1 MAKIIVKKDLKE
13 QDQFVTFSTKVI
25 QYASTNKRKIYLFS
39 GIFVLIL
46 LLSAGGYFYKQSYEK
61 KAQEMYSL
69 AYNSYRTVNGDTDKE
84 TYTKAVGLY
93 QELIKKYPR
102 SRAASVASYNLG
114 NIYFKL
120 GEIDKS
126 IDAYNEFLRTSSKN
140 NILTMFAYY
149 GLGYC
154 YEAQKKYDKALDSF
168 SNIGLHN
175 AGTFYLAMNYN
186 NMARIYEEMNKHD
199 KAQEYYEKAL
209 KQTTDPVMERLIKRK
224 MSTLS
229 YYK

>member
-1 MAKIIVKKDLKE
+1 MAKKIVKKDLKE
-13 QDQFVTFSTKVI
+13 QDQFLAFSTRVI
-25 QYASTNKRKIYLFS
+25 QYTSSNKRKIYLIS
-39 GIFVLIL
+39 GILVLIL
-46 LLSAGGYFYKQSYEK
+46 LLSAGGYFYKQTYEK
-61 KAQEMYSL
+61 KARGMYSL
-69 AYNSYRTVNGDTDKE
+69 AYNSYQTGNDKTDKE

-102 SRAASVASYNLG
+102 SGAASVAHYNMG
-114 NIYFKL
+114 NLYFKL

-126 IDAYNEFLRTSSKN
+126 IDAYTEFLHTSSKDN
-140 NILTMFAYY
+140 VLTMFAHY

-168 SNIGLHN
+168 SNIGSSN
-175 AGTFYLAMNYN
+175 EGTFYLAINYN
-186 NMARIYEEMNKHD
+186 NVARVYEEMNKPD
-199 KAQEYYEKAL
+199 KAHEYYEKAL

-229 YYK
+229 YK

>member
-1 MAKIIVKKDLKE
+1 MAKKIVKKDLKE
-13 QDQFVTFSTKVI
+13 PDQFLTFSTKVI
-25 QYASTNKRKIYLFS
+25 HYASTNKRKVYLFS
-39 GIFVLIL
+39 GILVLIIL
-46 LLSAGGYFYKQSYEK
+46 MTAGGYFYKQSYEK

-69 AYNSYRTVNGDTDKE
+69 AYNSYQTGNDKTDKE
-84 TYTKAVGLY
+84 LYIKAVGLY
-93 QELIKKYPR
+93 QELIDKCPR
-102 SRAASVASYNLG
+102 SRAASVAHYNMG
-114 NIYFKL
+114 NVYFKL

-140 NILTMFAYY
+140 NVLTMFAYY

-154 YEAQKKYDKALDSF
+154 YEVQKKYDKALYSF
-168 SNIGLHN
+168 GNIGLNN

-186 NMARIYEEMNKHD
+186 NMARVYEEMNKHD

-229 YYK
+229 YK